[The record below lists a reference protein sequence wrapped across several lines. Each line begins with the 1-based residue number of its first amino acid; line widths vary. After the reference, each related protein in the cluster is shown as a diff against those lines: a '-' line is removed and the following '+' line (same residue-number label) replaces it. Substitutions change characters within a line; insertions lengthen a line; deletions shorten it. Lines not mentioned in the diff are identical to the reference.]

1 MIFLEKLRQDLFD
14 IRITKY
20 FDKHIYMLHKPEK
33 YKTNKYIEYELIRNT
48 EEDFAGNKNLTE
60 DNTIQIDIISNVL
73 PVDEFEVVKSVMKE
87 KGYTYINSNT
97 SYENDVQLYMYSSRW
112 KIKKILIRG
121 GNDARR

>member
-14 IRITKY
+14 TRITKY

-112 KIKKILIRG
+112 KIKKF
-121 GNDARR
+121 